1 MNEIRI
7 MNYISYRLGRI
18 CGVQS
23 DVARREEIQNL
34 LTELDTAARACSAVP
49 NYILSD
55 MVGVLFEL
63 PENV

>member
-7 MNYISYRLGRI
+7 MNYVSYRLCRI

-34 LTELDTAARACSAVP
+34 LTELSTAARACSAVP
-49 NYILSD
+49 NYILND
-55 MVGVLFEL
+55 VVQTLFEI